1 MMRDVTSD
9 DEGES
14 AHGER
19 FAVRDAVTRPRTGRQ
34 ILEKANRGQA
44 DKAKF
49 LDVIE
54 PRNSVGLGAFRAD
67 ILVVAGKRRVESS
80 RKPESAK
87 RKGALRVGDVVE
99 KLANTP
105 FIGSVAVKR

>member
-44 DKAKF
+44 DEAKF

-54 PRNSVGLGAFRAD
+54 PRNSVGLGTFRPD
-67 ILVVAGKRRVESS
+67 ILIVTGKRLVESS
-80 RKPESAK
+80 RKPESAE
-87 RKGALRVGDVVE
+87 REDAFRVGDVVE
-99 KLANTP
+99 QFANAP
-105 FIGSVAVKR
+105 FVGGIAVKK

>member
-1 MMRDVTSD
+1 MRDVTSD

-54 PRNSVGLGAFRAD
+54 PRNSVGFGAFRAD
-67 ILVVAGKRRVESS
+67 VLVVAGKRRVESS

-87 RKGALRVGDVVE
+87 RKGAFRVGDVVE
-99 KLANTP
+99 KLTDAP
-105 FIGSVAVKR
+105 FMGGVAVKR